1 MTLHSYRVLIVD
13 DNLTFAK
20 SLSMLVK
27 SILGNR
33 LSELVLATNG
43 QEAVNKAFNENGFD
57 VIFMDVNMPQMN
69 GVTATQLINRS
80 MYRQTRIIAVS
91 FQKDMK
97 TVTQMIQAGAE
108 NFLYKDNLTVE
119 SIEKV
124 FC

>member
-13 DNLTFAK
+13 DNLTFVK
-20 SLSMLVK
+20 TLSMLVK
-27 SILGNR
+27 SILGSR
-33 LSELVLATNG
+33 LSELALATNG

>member
-20 SLSMLVK
+20 TLSMLVK

-108 NFLYKDNLTVE
+108 NFIFKDNLTVE

-124 FC
+124 FS

>member
-20 SLSMLVK
+20 TLSMLVK

-43 QEAVNKAFNENGFD
+43 QEAVNKAFNQNGFD

-108 NFLYKDNLTVE
+108 NFIFKDNLTVE

-124 FC
+124 FS

>member
-20 SLSMLVK
+20 TLSMLVK
-27 SILGNR
+27 SILGSR
-33 LSELVLATNG
+33 LSELALATNG

>member
-20 SLSMLVK
+20 TLSMLVK

-43 QEAVNKAFNENGFD
+43 QEAVNKAFNQNGFD

-97 TVTQMIQAGAE
+97 TLTQMIQAGAE
-108 NFLYKDNLTVE
+108 NFIFKDNLTVE

-124 FC
+124 FS

>member
-108 NFLYKDNLTVE
+108 NFIFKDNLTVE

-124 FC
+124 FS

>member
-69 GVTATQLINRS
+69 GVTATQIINRS

-108 NFLYKDNLTVE
+108 NFIFKDNLTVE

-124 FC
+124 FS

>member
-20 SLSMLVK
+20 TLSMLVK
-27 SILGNR
+27 SILGSR
-33 LSELVLATNG
+33 LSELALATNG

-80 MYRQTRIIAVS
+80 MYRQTRIIALS